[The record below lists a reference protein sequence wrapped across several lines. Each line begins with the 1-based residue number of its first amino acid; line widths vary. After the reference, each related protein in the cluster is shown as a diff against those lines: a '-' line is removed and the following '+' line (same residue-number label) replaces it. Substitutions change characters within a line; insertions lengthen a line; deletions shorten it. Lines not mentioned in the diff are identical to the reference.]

1 MFRGRPRGLCRIL
14 QILSSASGFV
24 NILLLSLSAPSPVQ
38 SVQIISSSGPDV
50 VVKEGEALDLFC
62 ESSSPYQWCYWA
74 HNSTQPPYQSRE
86 FPTTAHQGGGEV
98 REATVWGFQ
107 WRKSS
112 TRCGLHV
119 AEAKANVGGRWK
131 CHLAH
136 TDAAEVSQ
144 IRDER
149 WSTVLVAH
157 PAKPVLSLPTAAVQQ
172 GALETV
178 WGGEVAVG
186 CSAPGGLP
194 QASVA
199 LTLEKETDKADLG
212 HGTRAQVSYYPTLRE
227 TGAVFV
233 CRWQQ
238 LAKTGE
244 LLYSGEERAPP
255 LLVLLPPE
263 VLPEVA
269 TSLVWRPGLTISA
282 PIRARP
288 KPQVQWLLVT
298 QNGSSI
304 PLEETPVEQA
314 EFKYEFGSL
323 EVTRREGEEWGW
335 DAQLEVVSLKEATT
349 ILLLAENRVGAK
361 EIHFT
366 LEMPPAPQPRSSQ
379 DQEVANPGLLHAG
392 SVAGLGGGLG
402 FALLLLLLS
411 VFICRQR
418 KAGTEQLKTGEELER
433 ATPLLG
439 GGQTSHQPFVLP
451 SPSPAPCSCD
461 RPTGLS
467 MATFGKLPLPSSSLC
482 PAHPPPRSAPCP
494 V

>member
-1 MFRGRPRGLCRIL
+1 MLPKN
-14 QILSSASGFV
+14 SAARVVFV
-24 NILLLSLSAPSPVQ
+24 HLLFLFVAFIPSVH
-38 SVQIISSSGPDV
+38 SVQIIASSGPDV
-50 VVKEGEALDLFC
+50 VVREGETLDLFC

-119 AEAKANVGGRWK
+119 AEAKASVAGRWK

-136 TDAAEVSQ
+136 TDAEEVSQ

-149 WSTVLVAH
+149 WTSVLVAH
-157 PAKPVLSLPTAAVQQ
+157 PAKPVLSLPANAVQQ
-172 GALETV
+172 GALESV
-178 WGGEVAVG
+178 WGGEVAIT

-199 LTLEKETDKADLG
+199 LSLEKEEDKAELG
-212 HGTRAQVSYYPTLRE
+212 QGTRAQVSYYPTLRE

-233 CRWQQ
+233 CRWEQR
-238 LAKTGE
+238 AKTGD
-244 LLYSGEERAPP
+244 LIYSGEERAPP
-255 LLVLLPPE
+255 LLVLFPPQ
-263 VLPEVA
+263 VLPEVK
-269 TSLVWRPGLTISA
+269 TSLVWRQDLTISA

-288 KPQVQWLLVT
+288 RPQVQWLVVT
-298 QNGSSI
+298 ENGSV
-304 PLEETPVEQA
+304 PLEETPVHRA
-314 EFKYEFGSL
+314 EFKYEFDAL
-323 EVTRREGEEWGW
+323 EVTELDREDWTWE
-335 DAQLEVVSLKEATT
+335 AKLQVVSLTQATT
-349 ILLLAENRVGAK
+349 IILLVENRVGSK
-361 EIHFT
+361 EVRFT
-366 LEMPPAPQPRSSQ
+366 VEMPPAPQPRSSQ

-418 KAGTEQLKTGEELER
+418 KAGSEQLKTGEELER
-433 ATPLLG
+433 SSPLLG
-439 GGQTSHQPFVLP
+439 SDASRQPFVLP
-451 SPSPAPCSCD
+451 SPSPVPCSCE
-461 RPTGLS
+461 RPAGLS
-467 MATFGKLPLPSSSLC
+467 MATFGKVPLPAPSLC